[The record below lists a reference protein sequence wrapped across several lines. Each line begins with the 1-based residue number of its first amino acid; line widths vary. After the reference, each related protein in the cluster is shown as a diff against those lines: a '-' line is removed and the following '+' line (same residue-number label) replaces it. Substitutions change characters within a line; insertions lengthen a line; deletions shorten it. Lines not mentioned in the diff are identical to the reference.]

1 MVRQSRTIITLL
13 FAILFIAS
21 ISTACTHRSKKE
33 DPSSNIFYY
42 SDSVLVVNGNQIVGK
57 VSYDTGSFI
66 DGVIRGKEY
75 RSFKERRAIWLL
87 FIVSVLITIALFI
100 LYAILKKRLITNLNL
115 RLEEKDDTLDK
126 MQDNLTRLN
135 DKSKSLSETLEY
147 ILKSNIGTI
156 KKLSET
162 QQSLSS
168 EVDSE
173 FYPDRLEER
182 QRRVDNLSL
191 SMERLPK
198 RVPLQASLEETLDS
212 TKDGIMRKARNVF
225 GKTMRESD
233 YQVLSGIFAG
243 LNAKEISFLTGI
255 SHGTIR
261 TRKSRLK
268 ATIKALPDS
277 SDRTL
282 FLEYFKG

>member
-1 MVRQSRTIITLL
+1 MVRQRGIIIT
-13 FAILFIAS
+13 ILFTFLLIV
-21 ISTACTHRSKKE
+21 TACTHRSKKG

-57 VSYDTGSFI
+57 VSYDTGAFI
-66 DGVIRGKEY
+66 DGVIQGKEY
-75 RSFKERRAIWLL
+75 RSIKERRAVWLL
-87 FIVSVLITIALFI
+87 FIVSVLITLAIFI

-115 RLEEKDDTLDK
+115 RLEEKDDKLDK

-135 DKSKSLSETLEY
+135 EKSNSLSETLEY

-162 QQSLSS
+162 QQYLAS

-173 FYPDRLEER
+173 FYPDRLEEL

-225 GKTMRESD
+225 GETMRESD

-282 FLEYFKG
+282 FLEYF